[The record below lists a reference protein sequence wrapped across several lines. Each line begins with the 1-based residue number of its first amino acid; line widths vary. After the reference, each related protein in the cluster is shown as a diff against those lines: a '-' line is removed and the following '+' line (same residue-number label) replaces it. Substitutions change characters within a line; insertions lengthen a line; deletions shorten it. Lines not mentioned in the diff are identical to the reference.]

1 VRRAEALRLL
11 EAHRDELAREYRVTS
26 LDLFGS
32 LARDEAG
39 PDSDVDLLVEFER
52 PTSFVELVDLQHRL
66 EAIFGTKVDLVTP
79 AGLRPWFR
87 DHIRREIESGGRLA
101 MPRRAWTGRV
111 EDILDAAAA
120 IADYTEGMTF
130 DTFTADRRT
139 VDAVVRNVGIIGEA
153 ARHVP
158 EDIRQ
163 RYPAVPW
170 AKMYDMRNVVVHDYP
185 GVDLTIV
192 WEVVRNYLPP
202 LVPVLR
208 EILER
213 EP

>member
-1 VRRAEALRLL
+1 
-11 EAHRDELAREYRVTS
+11 
-26 LDLFGS
+26 
-32 LARDEAG
+32 
-39 PDSDVDLLVEFER
+39 
-52 PTSFVELVDLQHRL
+52 
-66 EAIFGTKVDLVTP
+66 
-79 AGLRPWFR
+79 
-87 DHIRREIESGGRLA
+87 

-130 DTFTADRRT
+130 DTFTADRHT